1 LVAVGAGITLVFYPT
16 AGFHLPIKVVFFVY
30 LTTGIIVFVTL
41 GWLLF
46 TMLSILA
53 SKIDMALERSH
64 SFGLGSQMDGW
75 QACYHMICNDVNELN
90 SCFGFCVLVFLIFS
104 FIWTINGT
112 FVVLM
117 EFIVKGPSYGAFVAL
132 ILLIASLVCFSDKKI

>member
-1 LVAVGAGITLVFYPT
+1 
-16 AGFHLPIKVVFFVY
+16 
-30 LTTGIIVFVTL
+30 
-41 GWLLF
+41 
-46 TMLSILA
+46 
-53 SKIDMALERSH
+53 MALERSH

-75 QACYHMICNDVNELN
+75 QACYHMICNAVNELN

-132 ILLIASLVCFSDKKI
+132 ILLIASLVCFSVVVYVPHQIESEVGLYCIELFFLHFILALTIKYKGLYNNQ